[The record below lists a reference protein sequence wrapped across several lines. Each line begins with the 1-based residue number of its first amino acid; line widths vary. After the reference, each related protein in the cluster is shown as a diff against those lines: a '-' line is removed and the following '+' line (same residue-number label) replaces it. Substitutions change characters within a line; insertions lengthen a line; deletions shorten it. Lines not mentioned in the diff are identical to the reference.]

1 LFEKISNINQLK
13 IGKINMKTALLC
25 SGQGS
30 QYVGM
35 VKDIAEKYSQ
45 IAELVKQADE
55 IVGYPLTNICFE
67 GPTEKLKETRYT
79 QPALFLHSAAIYEII
94 KDKIKFDAVA
104 GHSVG
109 EYAALYIAGVL
120 SFEDALN
127 LVSLRG
133 QLMFAAGEETQGT
146 MFAVINLA
154 DDKVAEVCASLT
166 DETKNL
172 YVVPANFNSPGQVVV
187 SGSAEH
193 LRNNINLFKDAG
205 ARMTKE
211 LTVSG
216 AFHSP
221 LMLPAQNKLEQAI
234 NSIKFNNAKVPV
246 YANVSAKPLT
256 NADEIRA
263 SLIKQLTAPVLWTQS
278 ILEMQK
284 DGINKFIEIG
294 AGQVLQ
300 GLVKRIVEGVE
311 VSGFDK
317 AEDF

>member
-1 LFEKISNINQLK
+1 
-13 IGKINMKTALLC
+13 MKTALLC

-35 VKDIAEKYSQ
+35 VKDLAEKYSQ

-67 GPTEKLKETRYT
+67 GPAEKLKETRYT
-79 QPALFLHSAAIYEII
+79 QPALFLHSVAVYEII
-94 KDKIKFDAVA
+94 KSQIKFDAVA

-109 EYAALYIAGVL
+109 EYASLYIAGVL

-133 QLMFAAGEETQGT
+133 QLMFTAGEETAGT

-154 DDKVAEVCASLT
+154 DEKIEEICNSLT

-172 YVVPANFNSPGQVVV
+172 YVVPANFNSYGQVVV

-193 LRNNINLFKDAG
+193 LRNNIHLFKNAG
-205 ARMTKE
+205 AKMTKE

-234 NSIKFNNAKVPV
+234 NSLKFNDAKVPV
-246 YANVSAKPLT
+246 YANVYAKPLT
-256 NADEIRA
+256 NAEEIRT
-263 SLIKQLTAPVLWTQS
+263 SLIKQLTAPVLWTQT
-278 ILEMQK
+278 ILEMHK
-284 DGINKFIEIG
+284 DKINKFIEIG

-317 AEDF
+317 AEDI

>member
-1 LFEKISNINQLK
+1 MKI
-13 IGKINMKTALLC
+13 ALLC

-35 VKDIAEKYSQ
+35 VKDIAEKYPQ
-45 IAELVKQADE
+45 IADLAKQADE

-67 GPTEKLKETRYT
+67 GPVEKLKETRYT
-79 QPALFLHSAAIYEII
+79 QPALFLHSAAVYEII
-94 KDKIKFDAVA
+94 KDKMKFDAVA

-133 QLMFAAGEETQGT
+133 QLMFTAGEETPGT
-146 MFAVINLA
+146 MFAVINLS
-154 DDKVAEVCASLT
+154 DEKITEVCKSLT
-166 DETKNL
+166 DESKNL
-172 YVVPANFNSPGQVVV
+172 YVVSANFNSPGQVVV

-211 LTVSG
+211 LVVSG

-234 NSIKFNNAKVPV
+234 NSIKFNDAKVPV

-256 NADEIRA
+256 NAEEIRT
-263 SLIKQLTAPVLWTQS
+263 SLIKQLTAPVLWTQL
-278 ILEMQK
+278 ILEMHK
-284 DGINKFIEIG
+284 DGINKFIEVG

-311 VSGFDK
+311 VTGIDK
-317 AEDF
+317 ANDILI

>member
-1 LFEKISNINQLK
+1 MKI
-13 IGKINMKTALLC
+13 ALLC

-35 VKDIAEKYSQ
+35 VKDIAEKYPQ
-45 IAELVKQADE
+45 IADLAKQADE

-67 GPTEKLKETRYT
+67 GPVEKLKETRYT
-79 QPALFLHSAAIYEII
+79 QPALFLHSAAVYEII
-94 KDKIKFDAVA
+94 KDKMKFDAVA

-133 QLMFAAGEETQGT
+133 QLMFTAGEETPGT
-146 MFAVINLA
+146 MFAVINLS
-154 DDKVAEVCASLT
+154 DEKILEVCKSLT
-166 DETKNL
+166 DESKNL

-211 LTVSG
+211 LVVSG

-256 NADEIRA
+256 NAEEIRT
-263 SLIKQLTAPVLWTQS
+263 SLIKQLTAPVLWTQL
-278 ILEMQK
+278 ILEMHK
-284 DGINKFIEIG
+284 DGINKFIEVG

-311 VSGFDK
+311 VTGIDK
-317 AEDF
+317 ANDIL